1 MPVLFR
7 LPHVMT
13 APVFQRS
20 GTATV
25 IIKCSY
31 RVVMST
37 VCVDYYCMTGEYSA
51 AAASVLGAFQRE
63 VGNNIDSTN
72 PEGAEIQAS

>member
-37 VCVDYYCMTGEYSA
+37 VCVDYYCMTGEYPA
-51 AAASVLGAFQRE
+51 AAASKVSTFDRKVLHTIY
-63 VGNNIDSTN
+63 NLNL
-72 PEGAEIQAS
+72 EGTHF